1 MVYEGKAY
9 YAEDKDMVHE
19 GEVYY
24 AEDRPYI
31 PSIIVQLKWNL

>member
-9 YAEDKDMVHE
+9 YAEDKVMVHE

>member
-9 YAEDKDMVHE
+9 YAEDKVMVHE
-19 GEVYY
+19 GKVYY